1 MDIKELKKLIEQV
14 QAERKQVV
22 KEAYTTAPYEYD
34 DEYDDESAPPTRTTK
49 HQDALSVIKFFM
61 EEQPEAGTPAAA
73 FISDLENMI
82 NVAKQLEATSVSA
95 NTAEEVAEL
104 QKKIKDPFVLKT
116 IADIMVKSGMGKAKI
131 AAFIRYLKPTV
142 SAPEDVKASLQ
153 GKQPEQPEK
162 LKSPEVSVSPTS
174 STVLRPSG
182 VTSGNNT
189 NPGSPVAIARQ
200 AARKGSSTK
209 P

>member
-1 MDIKELKKLIEQV
+1 MDLKELKKLIEQV
-14 QAERKQVV
+14 QAEKKQTV
-22 KEAYTTAPYEYD
+22 KEAYTTSPFEYD
-34 DEYDDESAPPTRTTK
+34 DDAVEPTRTTK
-49 HQDALSVIKFFM
+49 YQDALSVIKFFM

-95 NTAEEVAEL
+95 NTAQEVAEL
-104 QKKIKDPFVLKT
+104 QKKIKDPFVLRT

-131 AAFIRYLKPTV
+131 AAFIRHLKPTV

-162 LKSPEVSVSPTS
+162 SKPPEASVSPTS
-174 STVLRPSG
+174 STILRPSG
-182 VTSGNNT
+182 IPSGNNT
-189 NPGSPVAIARQ
+189 NPGSPVAAARQ
-200 AARKGSSTK
+200 AAGKGSKTQ